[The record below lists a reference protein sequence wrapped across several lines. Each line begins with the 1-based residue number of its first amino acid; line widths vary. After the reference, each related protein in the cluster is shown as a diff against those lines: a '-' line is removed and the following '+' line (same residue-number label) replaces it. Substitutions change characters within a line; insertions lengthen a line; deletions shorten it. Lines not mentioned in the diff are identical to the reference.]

1 MNTLKQT
8 ISSLLNKK
16 GCKEGSYG
24 CKDQLLI
31 NKAILEEVKSRKKT
45 LTTAWID
52 SKKAFDSV
60 PHDWIFKCLSIYKI
74 SPILIQFLTQNM
86 RQWST
91 TLVLNHTEGQLK
103 SRPLNI
109 NSGIFQGDSLSPLL
123 FCVALA
129 PLSSLLNETGYGY
142 NTRSGEKI
150 NHLFYMDDLKTYAK
164 NDKEQTGILHT
175 VKTFSDD
182 IRMEFGLEKCAKATF
197 KKGKLTNSQN
207 IQIDIDTTIK
217 ELDPEDSYKYL
228 GINEG
233 DGIQH
238 AMMNHLNSRSK

>member
-1 MNTLKQT
+1 MAEETKVPKNYRPITCLPTTYKILTSIITEKLYEHLKT
-8 ISSLLNKK
+8 NNLLPTEQK
-16 GCKEGSYG
+16 GCKKGSYG

-31 NKAILEEVKSRKKT
+31 NKAILEAKSRKKN

-52 SKKAFDSV
+52 YKKAFDSV
-60 PHDWIFKCLSIYKI
+60 PHDWILKCLSIYKI

-175 VKTFSDD
+175 VKPLVMTSEWSLAL
-182 IRMEFGLEKCAKATF
+182 RNALKLPS
-197 KKGKLTNSQN
+197 KKES
-207 IQIDIDTTIK
+207 
-217 ELDPEDSYKYL
+217 
-228 GINEG
+228 
-233 DGIQH
+233 
-238 AMMNHLNSRSK
+238 